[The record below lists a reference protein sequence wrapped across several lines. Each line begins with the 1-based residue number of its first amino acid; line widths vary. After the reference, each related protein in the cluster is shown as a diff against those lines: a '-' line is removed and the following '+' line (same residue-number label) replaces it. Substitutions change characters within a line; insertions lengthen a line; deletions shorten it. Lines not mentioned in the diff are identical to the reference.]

1 MFNNSLDRPFPK
13 LCHSFKI
20 FPHVFHVC
28 MQKHM
33 VPFINIY
40 AYFGDMLKFFLIG
53 VHDQKCLETVSLVIT
68 KVDECLLSQE

>member
-1 MFNNSLDRPFPK
+1 
-13 LCHSFKI
+13 
-20 FPHVFHVC
+20 